1 MSHSAL
7 IGTLVSK
14 DARLYF
20 SNQFFALITVLG
32 LVAYVAIFYLLPSTV
47 DETLEMALF
56 APDVP
61 ADFVEEMSED
71 GLEIRLVD
79 SEAALRQAVE
89 SGDFPVGLALPE
101 NLAGRTSRGELP
113 EMRVYLTPDVPAEF
127 QDIYTLMGRE
137 FAFMLTGSPLYLE
150 ATEEVLGVDM
160 AGQQIPP
167 RSRMLPMLAVFV
179 LMLETLGLASLIT
192 MEIESGTM
200 RALLITPVSVLDLF
214 LSKGLFG
221 VGLAFSQIV
230 LLMLLTGGLRNEP
243 LLMLVTLLLGAIL
256 VTGIGFLVASMAGDM
271 MSVLA
276 WGMLAIVV
284 LAIPALVLFLPGITS
299 GWIQLIPSYYLVD
312 TVHLV
317 INFGAGWAD
326 VWTNL
331 VILGLFGLLFG
342 ALGIVML
349 RRRMV

>member
-20 SNQFFALITVLG
+20 SNQFFAFITVLG
-32 LVAYVAIFYLLPSTV
+32 LVAYIGMFYLLPSTV
-47 DETLEMALF
+47 DETLELALY

-61 ADFVEEMSED
+61 TDFVEEMNED
-71 GLEIRLVD
+71 GLEIRLLD
-79 SEAALRQAVE
+79 SEAALQLAVE
-89 SGDFPVGLALPE
+89 NGDFPVGLVLPE
-101 NLAGRTSRGELP
+101 NLASRTNRGELP
-113 EMRVYLTPDVPAEF
+113 EMRVYLTPDVPEEF

-179 LMLETLGLASLIT
+179 LMMETLGLASLIT
-192 MEIESGTM
+192 MEIESGTL
-200 RALLITPVSVLDLF
+200 RALLITPATVSDLF

-221 VGLAFSQIV
+221 VGLAFSQIA
-230 LLMLLTGGLRNEP
+230 LLMLLTGGFRSEP
-243 LLMLVTLLLGAIL
+243 VLMLVTLLLGAIL
-256 VTGIGFLVASMAGDM
+256 VTGVGFLIASVAGDM
-271 MSVLA
+271 MSVLG
-276 WGMLAIVV
+276 WGMLAIII

-299 GWIQLIPSYYLVD
+299 NWIQLIPSYYLVD
-312 TVHLV
+312 TVHQV

-342 ALGIVML
+342 VLGIVML
-349 RRRMV
+349 RRRMA

>member
-1 MSHSAL
+1 M

-20 SNQFFALITVLG
+20 SNQFFAFITILG

-47 DETLEMALF
+47 DETLELALF

-61 ADFVEEMSED
+61 ADFIDEMSED
-71 GLEIRLVD
+71 GLEIRLLD
-79 SEAALRQAVE
+79 SEAELRQAVE
-89 SGDFPVGLALPE
+89 NGDFPVGLVLPE
-101 NLAGRTSRGELP
+101 NLARRTSQGELP
-113 EMRVYLTPDVPAEF
+113 EMRVYLTPEVPAEF
-127 QDIYTLMGRE
+127 QDIYTLLGRE

-200 RALLITPVSVLDLF
+200 RALLITPASVSDLF

-243 LLMLVTLLLGAIL
+243 ILMLVTLLLGAIL

-276 WGMLAIVV
+276 WGMLAIVI
-284 LAIPALVLFLPGITS
+284 LAIPALVLFLPGVTNR
-299 GWIQLIPSYYLVD
+299 WIQLIPSYYLVD
-312 TVHLV
+312 TVHRV
-317 INFGAGWAD
+317 INFGAGWAE

-342 ALGIVML
+342 TLGIVML